1 MDDQELGQLVG
12 SAIRELREEFE
23 AFRIQVQ
30 QQAER
35 FESLASAIEAQG
47 AILVALVET
56 LRADSEIISD
66 DQGRAIGV
74 RKKLN
79 G

>member
-1 MDDQELGQLVG
+1 MDDQQLGQLVG
-12 SAIRELREEFE
+12 SANRELREEFE

-30 QQAER
+30 EQAKLI
-35 FESLASAIEAQG
+35 ESLTLAIHSQG
-47 AILVALVET
+47 EVLVTLVEI
-56 LRADSEIISD
+56 LRADSELISD
-66 DQGRAIGV
+66 DRGRLIGV